1 MTTDRVPAPSSIA
14 HIGLRTR
21 NPEKLVSFYQALL
34 GAQVVLT
41 NDFISVL
48 TWDEEHHRLAII
60 HDANAS
66 PKQANA
72 SGLDHIALKF
82 ASAKDLAQVYSH
94 AKEADITP
102 KICLNHGVTTSLYYT
117 DPDGNNIEAQI
128 EAYNDPEDVQ
138 RHMKALDP
146 TNIKA
151 VKFDPEELLRRV
163 DAGEDNESLRK
174 AGLLGPQPAPIVTS
188 MAKAVAGGN

>member
-1 MTTDRVPAPSSIA
+1 MTRDRVPSPTAIA

-21 NPEKLVSFYQALL
+21 RPESLVSFYHALL
-34 GAQVVLT
+34 GARVVLT

-82 ASAKDLAQVYSH
+82 ASAKDLVQVYRH

-102 KICLNHGVTTSLYYT
+102 KVCLNHGVTTSLYYT

-128 EAYNDPEDVQ
+128 EAYSDVEDVQ

-146 TNIKA
+146 NAIKA
-151 VKFDPEELLRRV
+151 VRFDPEDLLRRV
-163 DAGEDNESLRK
+163 EAGEDDASLRK
-174 AGLLGPQPAPIVTS
+174 AGLLGSQPA
-188 MAKAVAGGN
+188 